1 MKDIVDGAK
10 DVACDIGIDKIKEG
24 VGKMWR
30 KNTKSKH
37 GVEKS
42 TDKAE
47 NNIAARLDRIA
58 AKIDELR
65 RDIGLCRQMMYEMN
79 QKLDRLIEHVTNP
92 TEGTGPSNSPPA
104 QDGIRE
110 GFTGLNGEIIGGD
123 GTVEHL
129 VDLL

>member
-1 MKDIVDGAK
+1 MKDIVGGAK

-30 KNTKSKH
+30 KNTKSKD
-37 GVEKS
+37 GVEKF

-58 AKIDELR
+58 AKIDELKA
-65 RDIGLCRQMMYEMN
+65 DIGLLRQVVYEMN
-79 QKLDRLIEHVTNP
+79 QKLDRLIEHLTIP
-92 TEGTGPSNSPPA
+92 TEGTCPSNPPPA
-104 QDGIRE
+104 QDGIPE